1 MSTRTLTG
9 YGSVFDV
16 TSRIGGAQGFDETVM
31 RGAFRGSLS
40 RKPDV
45 VFRLEHSSMP
55 LARTTSGTLALSED
69 NIGLRYEATLDD
81 SDPDVAAVV
90 PKILRGDMTESSFA
104 FRVVKDSWSSDMS
117 RRSLEEVDIHR
128 GDVSLVTFG
137 ASSATGKYT
146 TLRGSLS
153 FEQRS
158 AMANLTKG
166 IAIVRGRVTAVDG
179 RELRQDDSTEPDDD
193 WEACPVCGGDGKT
206 SDGLTCAGCAGIGKV
221 PPDEPDE
228 DDAERSSTKYSAAE
242 LASMLSKGHALAN
255 AKGKPSYPIE
265 DAEDLRR
272 AIRAVGRSSRD
283 PQRVRQHIIKNA
295 KRLGLTS
302 LLPAT
307 WGPDGSLRVGR
318 SALLPND
325 TESMTWL
332 LEAARA
338 RAAG

>member
-45 VFRLEHSSMP
+45 VFRLEHSSVP

-69 NIGLRYEATLDD
+69 SIGLRYEATLDD

-104 FRVVKDSWSSDMS
+104 FRVVKDSWNSDMS

-137 ASSATGKYT
+137 ASSSTGKYT

-158 AMANLTKG
+158 AMAKLTKG
-166 IAIVRGRVTAVDG
+166 IAIVRGRVVAVDG
-179 RELRQDDSTEPDDD
+179 CELRQDEPDDD
-193 WEACPVCGGDGKT
+193 DEENTKPCPSCNGTGRVDDVVCAA
-206 SDGLTCAGCAGIGKV
+206 CAGAGRV
-221 PPDEPDE
+221 PKDDDE

-242 LASMLSKGHALAN
+242 LASMLRRVTRWRT
-255 AKGKPSYPIE
+255 
-265 DAEDLRR
+265 RR
-272 AIRAVGRSSRD
+272 ASRRSRSRT
-283 PQRVRQHIIKNA
+283 RM
-295 KRLGLTS
+295 TS
-302 LLPAT
+302 VERS
-307 WGPDGSLRVGR
+307 GP
-318 SALLPND
+318 
-325 TESMTWL
+325 
-332 LEAARA
+332 
-338 RAAG
+338 